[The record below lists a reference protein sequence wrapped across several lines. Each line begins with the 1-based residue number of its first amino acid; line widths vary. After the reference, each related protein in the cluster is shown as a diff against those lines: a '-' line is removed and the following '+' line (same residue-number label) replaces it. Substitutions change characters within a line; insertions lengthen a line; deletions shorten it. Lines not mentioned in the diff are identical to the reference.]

1 MKISLC
7 YFNGNGFMIQ
17 YNNQHQLH
25 QYLIHSSGVILYCK
39 EVMELPFHY
48 EFTYK
53 VVYISLKGLK
63 LLARLSFHSNNLDLE
78 NNALLHKSFVLK
90 VKVPKYHDSG
100 LINKKIGFRIFLLK
114 CIKVT
119 SDRLDVLFRSKE
131 ECSIPF
137 YFAQTF

>member
-1 MKISLC
+1 
-7 YFNGNGFMIQ
+7 MIQ

-63 LLARLSFHSNNLDLE
+63 LLAHLSFHSNNLDLE

-90 VKVPKYHDSG
+90 VNVPKYYDSI
-100 LINKKIGFRIFLLK
+100 LLNQKVGFRIFLSK

>member
-1 MKISLC
+1 MKISLY
-7 YFNGNGFMIQ
+7 YFSGNGFMLL

-39 EVMELPFHY
+39 EVMELPTHY

-78 NNALLHKSFVLK
+78 NNALLHESFILK
-90 VKVPKYHDSG
+90 VKVPKYHNSG
-100 LINKKIGFRIFLLK
+100 LVNKKIGFRIFLSK

-119 SDRLDVLFRSKE
+119 SDRLDILFRSKE
-131 ECSIPF
+131 ECGIPF